1 MERSRKEELV
11 AELKQELAEATLVVL
26 AQHSRLGMSELNHL
40 RQGIRDAGATFKV
53 TKNTLARLAVQE
65 SAFAYLTEHFSG
77 QTALAFSKDEVSAA
91 KVLHNFSKDND
102 KIEILAGGMAET
114 PMTQAEIT
122 VLATLPGLDEL
133 RAKLVGVLQ
142 APATKL
148 AGVSQAPAG
157 QLARVFGAYA
167 EASS

>member
-11 AELKQELAEATLVVL
+11 AELKQQFAGAKLVVL
-26 AQHSRLGMSELNHL
+26 AQHSGLGMSEINEL

-53 TKNTLARLAVQE
+53 TKNTLARLALE
-65 SAFAYLTEHFSG
+65 GSEFAYLSEHFSG

-91 KVLHNFSKDND
+91 KVMHNFSKGND
-102 KIEILAGGMAET
+102 KVQIVAGGMADQ
-114 PMTQAEIT
+114 PMSSSEILT
-122 VLATLPGLDEL
+122 LANLPGLDEL

-148 AGVSQAPAG
+148 AGVTQAPAG
-157 QLARVFGAYA
+157 QLARVFSAYA
-167 EASS
+167 GS